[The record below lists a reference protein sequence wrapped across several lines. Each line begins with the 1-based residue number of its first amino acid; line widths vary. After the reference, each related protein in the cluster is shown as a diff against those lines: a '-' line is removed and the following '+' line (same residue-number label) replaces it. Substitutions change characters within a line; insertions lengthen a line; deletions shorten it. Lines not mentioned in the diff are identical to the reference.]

1 MRADTG
7 RGRDFPR
14 FPSLSQRRL
23 GAGGRS
29 DEEMLCMALLMVKRY
44 RISEI

>member
-29 DEEMLCMALLMVKRY
+29 DEMLCMALLIVKRY